1 MNNHLRMR
9 CFIVF
14 MLLSYFCCENVFS
27 QVQKVSINVRNVSFK
42 DIIKTIE
49 RQTTYRFSYRN
60 ATIDGRNDISLNS
73 ATLL

>member
-49 RQTTYRFSYRN
+49 RQTTYRFLIVMR
-60 ATIDGRNDISLNS
+60 
-73 ATLL
+73 LLMVGMTFLSPN